1 MPRRRGLAT
10 VLNIDEMGA
19 TAKFQ
24 VQSFRVTQ
32 DCVRKCVGPRDLGE
46 VDWVPASGRLGESP
60 VWPPWVSEACVGG
73 DATERARGG
82 GRGASGSGFVQFV
95 LSGDGD
101 SQGPSPLLS
110 GQISSFSPRLVAL
123 PSSPSSPVQLL
134 LLGSSFGRN
143 CLGKVAPRDTGRD
156 CENLTYDEFCRLR
169 SRRGYA
175 RGDSEAALKTR

>member
-32 DCVRKCVGPRDLGE
+32 DCVRKRVGPRDLGE

-101 SQGPSPLLS
+101 SQGFSPALS
-110 GQISSFSPRLVAL
+110 GQISPFSPPLVAL
-123 PSSPSSPVQLL
+123 PSSPSSSAQLPT
-134 LLGSSFGRN
+134 LGSSFSRN
-143 CLGKVAPRDTGRD
+143 CLGMVAPRDTGRNR
-156 CENLTYDEFCRLR
+156 ENLTYDESRLLR

-175 RGDSEAALKTR
+175 RRDPEAALRTR